1 MAKYASCIFGFAASV
16 YILRI
21 VTRARD
27 APRRKGRRRA
37 EGQSLCRIFYKGVIF
52 NQNRIPHE
60 QGA

>member
-37 EGQSLCRIFYKGVIF
+37 EGAIFV
-52 NQNRIPHE
+52 QNFLQRCDF
-60 QGA
+60 